1 MRETKRTA
9 ICRKGLLLIVLFAS
23 AVLNPPAWADDDT
36 NFAFV
41 DPSAASLSPD
51 TSGTLKLDT
60 PIKNAG
66 REGTATV
73 ALMGDSQCTDDKV
86 ATPKTLKSLKKNV
99 ARIEHFEISN
109 VKLPATCYIALV
121 SGADGNSSLKPVKLN
136 QVYAKSGVL
145 IAVGVCLAL
154 SALAVLFG
162 WAFACEPLLYELG
175 APAWDFAKSWTSTT
189 TLVGGVIS
197 TALALGALPELTKYA
212 SKSGYAILALL
223 ASLVAVV
230 APFVF
235 TVFRT
240 GTVERDPKTGVY
252 SVVYQGWLGPCLL
265 SCAMTLF
272 AGLMQL
278 VVFFLLLHEVF
289 QGYGFWSYS
298 KSNDPVSCNLGAILV
313 SGVTVVFWVY
323 SVYSIYLTVKLQR
336 DAKAMAAPVPDQAP
350 GFAPPTPTPIKSRLL
365 PWPML

>member
-1 MRETKRTA
+1 MRETKRTT

-60 PIKNAG
+60 LVKNAG
-66 REGTATV
+66 QEGTATV
-73 ALMGDSQCTDDKV
+73 ALLGDSQCTDDKV
-86 ATPKTLKSLKKNV
+86 VTPKTLKSLKKNV
-99 ARIEHFEISN
+99 PRIEHFEIADI
-109 VKLPATCYIALV
+109 KLPATCYIELV
-121 SGADGNSSLKPVKLN
+121 SGASGNSSLKPIKLN
-136 QVYAKSGVL
+136 QVYARSGVL
-145 IAVGVCLAL
+145 VAIVVCFGLSVLAAVI
-154 SALAVLFG
+154 G
-162 WAFACEPLLYELG
+162 WAFAGESLLYELG

-197 TALALGALPELTKYA
+197 TALALGALPELTRYA
-212 SKSGYAILALL
+212 SKSGYAILALV

-240 GTVERDPKTGVY
+240 GDVERDAKTGVY
-252 SVVYQGWLGPCLL
+252 SVVYKGWFGPCLV

-272 AGLMQL
+272 AGLTQL

-289 QGYGFWSYS
+289 QGYAFWSYS
-298 KSNDPVSCNLGAILV
+298 ESNNPVSRNLGAYLV
-313 SGVTVVFWVY
+313 AGVTFVLWVY
-323 SVYSIYLTVKLQR
+323 SVYSIYLTVRLQR
-336 DAKAMAAPVPDQAP
+336 DAKTMAAPVPGQAP
-350 GFAPPTPTPIKSRLL
+350 GFAPPTPTPVKSRLL